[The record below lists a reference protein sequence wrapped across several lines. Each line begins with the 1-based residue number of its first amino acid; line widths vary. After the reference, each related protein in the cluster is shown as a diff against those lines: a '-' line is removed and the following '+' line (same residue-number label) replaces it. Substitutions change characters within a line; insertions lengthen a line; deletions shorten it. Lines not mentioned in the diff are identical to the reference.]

1 MFDEGITPM
10 RGRAPEGRRP
20 GIVMAG
26 MLLRV
31 VGILLCLLALLFNRY
46 VLSIFDPTPPLDIVT
61 AHGIWA
67 AQKAYFLS
75 GLLLLLFAEAVNP
88 STTHRL
94 FKRAFSRRLTL
105 NLLLLLLSL
114 AVPILILELALRPFT
129 IDHLPQKSTTIFVKD
144 QDLGWKLRPRSRG
157 SWGGVEVQINSGG
170 LRGPEIPHERKQ
182 RALRILY
189 LGDSVTF
196 GYKLPRY
203 DMSFPYAV
211 EKQLEQGKR
220 IEVETINAGVGGYAP
235 WQYDAY
241 LRKESVKF
249 QPDVV
254 LVGFVLNDVTG
265 KFNLVRFGDT
275 RIGFQLT
282 KSYHSIDDWL
292 AHNIAIYA
300 TIHRI
305 RTRLQFG
312 QDPQRGA
319 IAQEL
324 VAVEELALY
333 PDSQRVKKAWD
344 VTLENLGRLVEY
356 CQEEDLQLLVVVFPY
371 TFQFEDPSS
380 LDSPQR
386 VLASF
391 CHDRNIPCL
400 DFLTLLSRHIHERNL
415 TPRDL
420 FLDTVHLSDKG
431 GKVAAG
437 FIVKFLEQE
446 IFLDDSSPD

>member
-1 MFDEGITPM
+1 
-10 RGRAPEGRRP
+10 
-20 GIVMAG
+20 
-26 MLLRV
+26 
-31 VGILLCLLALLFNRY
+31 
-46 VLSIFDPTPPLDIVT
+46 
-61 AHGIWA
+61 
-67 AQKAYFLS
+67 
-75 GLLLLLFAEAVNP
+75 
-88 STTHRL
+88 
-94 FKRAFSRRLTL
+94 
-105 NLLLLLLSL
+105 
-114 AVPILILELALRPFT
+114 
-129 IDHLPQKSTTIFVKD
+129 
-144 QDLGWKLRPRSRG
+144 
-157 SWGGVEVQINSGG
+157 
-170 LRGPEIPHERKQ
+170 
-182 RALRILY
+182 
-189 LGDSVTF
+189 
-196 GYKLPRY
+196 
-203 DMSFPYAV
+203 MSFPYAV

-446 IFLDDSSPD
+446 IPLDDSSPD